1 MSDFKFK
8 LAFLCFSHTL
18 LHVYTE
24 LPLALIPILRN
35 EYELSFFMISLIVSI
50 PRLSSLLFSVP
61 SGLIAD
67 RFGATKLIS
76 ISLSLVLV
84 SGIII
89 LLTDSIELIVLAFS
103 LASIASTLYHPP
115 ALSVAANILPQS
127 FLGRGMGFHGASG
140 TLGVALG
147 PLTLGIVLNLFGWK
161 YAYLVWVVPILI
173 SVIVSIYVDLR
184 FRSEI
189 NIRRNVV
196 EDDGYSHRKP
206 NSSLREVL
214 GGAFLLFLVILLF
227 TSAAGSSIST
237 YITSYF
243 TYERGFDPALA
254 SIVFG
259 LSPLMG
265 LISNLAGGIVCDKLG
280 VRYSYMLVLLL
291 LIFSVAGISLSP
303 INSVMVLMY
312 LIYGFSSSM
321 SMPITSSIVA
331 RLVNPEYRGTA
342 YSLEFIPMNLVGI
355 FMPVLL
361 SFFIS
366 MYGLSIIFLV
376 AFILYCIA
384 LTLFLK
390 FNGYLKKGLS

>member
-24 LPLALIPILRN
+24 LPLALLPILRN
-35 EYELSFFMISLIVSI
+35 EYELSFFMVSLIVSI

-67 RFGATKLIS
+67 RFGATKIIS
-76 ISLSLVLV
+76 ISLTLILI
-84 SGIII
+84 SGVII
-89 LLTDSIELIVLAFS
+89 LITDSIELIVLAFS

-161 YAYLVWVVPILI
+161 YTYLVWIVPILI
-173 SVIVSIYVDLR
+173 SVIVSIYVDLH
-184 FRSEI
+184 FHSEI
-189 NIRRNVV
+189 NIKRNF
-196 EDDGYSHRKP
+196 EGDGHSRGKS
-206 NSSLREVL
+206 NNSLRDVL
-214 GGAFLLFLVILLF
+214 GGVFLLFLIILLF
-227 TSAAGSSIST
+227 TNAAGSSIST

-254 SIVFG
+254 SIVYG

-280 VRYSYMLVLLL
+280 VRYSYTLVLLL
-291 LIFSVAGISLSP
+291 LISSVAGIFLSP
-303 INSVMVLMY
+303 INSIMVLIY

-321 SMPITSSIVA
+321 SMPVTSSIVA
-331 RLVNPEYRGTA
+331 MLVKPEYRGTA

-355 FMPVLL
+355 FMPILL

-366 MYGLSIIFLV
+366 TYGLSIIFPS
-376 AFILYCIA
+376 AFIFYCIA

-390 FNGYLKKGLS
+390 LSGHFKKGLN

>member
-1 MSDFKFK
+1 
-8 LAFLCFSHTL
+8 
-18 LHVYTE
+18 
-24 LPLALIPILRN
+24 
-35 EYELSFFMISLIVSI
+35 
-50 PRLSSLLFSVP
+50 
-61 SGLIAD
+61 
-67 RFGATKLIS
+67 
-76 ISLSLVLV
+76 
-84 SGIII
+84 

-161 YAYLVWVVPILI
+161 YTYLVWIVPILI
-173 SVIVSIYVDLR
+173 SVIVSIYVDLH
-184 FRSEI
+184 FHSEI
-189 NIRRNVV
+189 NIKRNF
-196 EDDGYSHRKP
+196 EGDGHSRGKS
-206 NSSLREVL
+206 NNSLREVL
-214 GGAFLLFLVILLF
+214 GGVFLLFLIILLF
-227 TSAAGSSIST
+227 TNAAGSSIST

-254 SIVFG
+254 SIVYG

-280 VRYSYMLVLLL
+280 VRYSYTLVLLL
-291 LIFSVAGISLSP
+291 LISSVAGIFLSP
-303 INSVMVLMY
+303 INSIMVLIY

-321 SMPITSSIVA
+321 SMPVTSSIVA
-331 RLVNPEYRGTA
+331 MLVKPEYRGTA

-355 FMPVLL
+355 FMPILL

-366 MYGLSIIFLV
+366 TYGLSIIFPS
-376 AFILYCIA
+376 AFIFYCIA

-390 FNGYLKKGLS
+390 LSGHFKKGLN

>member
-1 MSDFKFK
+1 LSDFKFK

-24 LPLALIPILRN
+24 LPLALLPILRN
-35 EYELSFFMISLIVSI
+35 EYELSFFMVSLIVSI

-67 RFGATKLIS
+67 RFGATKIIS
-76 ISLSLVLV
+76 ISLTLILI
-84 SGIII
+84 SGVII
-89 LLTDSIELIVLAFS
+89 LITDSIELIILAFS

-161 YAYLVWVVPILI
+161 YTYLVWIVPILI
-173 SVIVSIYVDLR
+173 SVIVSIYVDLH
-184 FRSEI
+184 FHSEI
-189 NIRRNVV
+189 NIKRNF
-196 EDDGYSHRKP
+196 EGDGHSRGKS
-206 NSSLREVL
+206 NNSLRDVL
-214 GGAFLLFLVILLF
+214 GGVFLLFLIILLF
-227 TSAAGSSIST
+227 TNAAGSSIST

-254 SIVFG
+254 SIVYG

-280 VRYSYMLVLLL
+280 VRYSYTLVLLL
-291 LIFSVAGISLSP
+291 LISSVAGIFLSP
-303 INSVMVLMY
+303 INSIMVLIY

-321 SMPITSSIVA
+321 SMPVTSSIVA
-331 RLVNPEYRGTA
+331 MLVKPEYRGTA

-355 FMPVLL
+355 FMPILL

-366 MYGLSIIFLV
+366 TYGLSIIFPS
-376 AFILYCIA
+376 AFIFYCIA

-390 FNGYLKKGLS
+390 LSGHFKKGLN

>member
-1 MSDFKFK
+1 LSDFKFK

-24 LPLALIPILRN
+24 LPLALLPILRN
-35 EYELSFFMISLIVSI
+35 EYELSFFMVSLIVSI

-67 RFGATKLIS
+67 RFGATKIIS
-76 ISLSLVLV
+76 ISLTLILI
-84 SGIII
+84 SGVII

-161 YAYLVWVVPILI
+161 YTYLVWIVPILI
-173 SVIVSIYVDLR
+173 SVIVSIYVDLH
-184 FRSEI
+184 FHSEI
-189 NIRRNVV
+189 NIKRNF
-196 EDDGYSHRKP
+196 EGDGHSRGKS
-206 NSSLREVL
+206 NNSLREVL
-214 GGAFLLFLVILLF
+214 GGVFLLFLIILLF
-227 TSAAGSSIST
+227 TNAAGSSIST

-254 SIVFG
+254 SIVYG

-280 VRYSYMLVLLL
+280 VGYSYTLVLLL
-291 LIFSVAGISLSP
+291 LISSVAGIFLSP
-303 INSVMVLMY
+303 INSIMVLIY

-321 SMPITSSIVA
+321 SMPVTSSIVA
-331 RLVNPEYRGTA
+331 MLVKPEYRGTA

-355 FMPVLL
+355 FMPILL

-366 MYGLSIIFLV
+366 TYGLSIIFPS
-376 AFILYCIA
+376 AFIFYCIA

-390 FNGYLKKGLS
+390 LSGHFKKGLN

>member
-1 MSDFKFK
+1 LSDFKFK

-24 LPLALIPILRN
+24 LPLALLPILRN
-35 EYELSFFMISLIVSI
+35 EYELSFFMVSLIVSI

-67 RFGATKLIS
+67 RFGATKIIS
-76 ISLSLVLV
+76 ISLTLILI
-84 SGIII
+84 SGVII
-89 LLTDSIELIVLAFS
+89 LITDSIELIVLAFS

-161 YAYLVWVVPILI
+161 YTYLVWIVPILI
-173 SVIVSIYVDLR
+173 SVIVSIYVDLH
-184 FRSEI
+184 FHSEI
-189 NIRRNVV
+189 NIKRNF
-196 EDDGYSHRKP
+196 EGDGHSRGKS
-206 NSSLREVL
+206 NNSLRDVL
-214 GGAFLLFLVILLF
+214 GGVFLLFLIILLF
-227 TSAAGSSIST
+227 TNAAGSSIST

-254 SIVFG
+254 SIVYG

-280 VRYSYMLVLLL
+280 VRYSYTLVLLL
-291 LIFSVAGISLSP
+291 LISSVAGIFLSP
-303 INSVMVLMY
+303 INSIMVLIY

-321 SMPITSSIVA
+321 SMPVTSSIVA
-331 RLVNPEYRGTA
+331 MLVKPEYRGTA

-355 FMPVLL
+355 FMPILL

-366 MYGLSIIFLV
+366 TYGLSIIFPS
-376 AFILYCIA
+376 AFIFYCIA

-390 FNGYLKKGLS
+390 LSGHFKKGLN

>member
-24 LPLALIPILRN
+24 LPLALLPILRN
-35 EYELSFFMISLIVSI
+35 EYELSFFMVSLIVSI

-67 RFGATKLIS
+67 RFGATKIIS
-76 ISLSLVLV
+76 ISLTLILI
-84 SGIII
+84 SGVII

-161 YAYLVWVVPILI
+161 YTYLVWIVPILI
-173 SVIVSIYVDLR
+173 SVIVSIYVDLH
-184 FRSEI
+184 FHSEI
-189 NIRRNVV
+189 NIKRNF
-196 EDDGYSHRKP
+196 EGDGHSRGKS
-206 NSSLREVL
+206 NNSLREVL
-214 GGAFLLFLVILLF
+214 GGVFLLFLIILLF
-227 TSAAGSSIST
+227 TNAAGSSIST

-254 SIVFG
+254 SIVYG

-280 VRYSYMLVLLL
+280 VRYSYTLVLLL
-291 LIFSVAGISLSP
+291 LISSVAGIFLSP
-303 INSVMVLMY
+303 INSIMVLIY

-321 SMPITSSIVA
+321 SMPVTSSIVA
-331 RLVNPEYRGTA
+331 MLVKPEYRGTA

-355 FMPVLL
+355 FMPILL

-366 MYGLSIIFLV
+366 TYGLSIIFPS
-376 AFILYCIA
+376 AFIFYCIA

-390 FNGYLKKGLS
+390 LSGHFKKGLN

>member
-1 MSDFKFK
+1 LSDFKFK

-24 LPLALIPILRN
+24 LPLALLPILRN
-35 EYELSFFMISLIVSI
+35 EYELSFFMVSLIVSI

-67 RFGATKLIS
+67 RFGATKIIS
-76 ISLSLVLV
+76 ISLTLILI
-84 SGIII
+84 SGVII

-161 YAYLVWVVPILI
+161 YTYLVWIVPILI
-173 SVIVSIYVDLR
+173 SVIVSIYVDLH
-184 FRSEI
+184 FHSEI
-189 NIRRNVV
+189 NIKRNF
-196 EDDGYSHRKP
+196 EGDGHSRGKS
-206 NSSLREVL
+206 NNSLREVL
-214 GGAFLLFLVILLF
+214 GGVFLLFLIILLF
-227 TSAAGSSIST
+227 TNAAGSSIST

-254 SIVFG
+254 SIVYG

-280 VRYSYMLVLLL
+280 VRYSYTLVLLL
-291 LIFSVAGISLSP
+291 LISSVAGIFLSP
-303 INSVMVLMY
+303 INSIMVLIY

-321 SMPITSSIVA
+321 SMPVTSSIVA
-331 RLVNPEYRGTA
+331 MLVKPEYRGTA

-355 FMPVLL
+355 FMPILL

-366 MYGLSIIFLV
+366 TYGLSIIFPS
-376 AFILYCIA
+376 AFIFYCIA

-390 FNGYLKKGLS
+390 LSGHFKKGLN

>member
-24 LPLALIPILRN
+24 LPLALLPILRN
-35 EYELSFFMISLIVSI
+35 EYELSFFMVSLIVSI

-67 RFGATKLIS
+67 RFGATKIIS
-76 ISLSLVLV
+76 ISLTLVFI
-84 SGIII
+84 SGVII

-115 ALSVAANILPQS
+115 ALSVAANILPQK

-161 YAYLVWVVPILI
+161 YAYLVWILPILI

-184 FRSEI
+184 FHSEI
-189 NIRRNVV
+189 NIKRDF
-196 EDDGYSHRKP
+196 EGDGHSHGKS
-206 NSSLREVL
+206 NNSLREVL
-214 GGAFLLFLVILLF
+214 GGVFLLFLIILLF
-227 TSAAGSSIST
+227 TNAAGSSIST

-254 SIVFG
+254 SIIFG

-291 LIFSVAGISLSP
+291 LISSVAGIFLSP
-303 INSVMVLMY
+303 INSIMVLFY

-321 SMPITSSIVA
+321 SMPVTSSIVA
-331 RLVNPEYRGTA
+331 RLVKPEYRGTA

-355 FMPVLL
+355 FMPILL

-366 MYGLSIIFLV
+366 TYGLSIIFPV
-376 AFILYCIA
+376 ALLLYCIA

-390 FNGYLKKGLS
+390 LSGHFKKGLN

>member
-1 MSDFKFK
+1 LSDFKFK

-24 LPLALIPILRN
+24 LPLALLPILRN
-35 EYELSFFMISLIVSI
+35 EYELSFFMVSLIVSI

-67 RFGATKLIS
+67 RFGATKIIS
-76 ISLSLVLV
+76 ISLTLILI
-84 SGIII
+84 SGVII

-147 PLTLGIVLNLFGWK
+147 PLTLGIVLNIFGWK
-161 YAYLVWVVPILI
+161 YTYLVWIVPILI
-173 SVIVSIYVDLR
+173 SVIVSIYVDLH
-184 FRSEI
+184 FHSEI
-189 NIRRNVV
+189 NIKRNF
-196 EDDGYSHRKP
+196 EGDGHSRGKS
-206 NSSLREVL
+206 NNSLREVL
-214 GGAFLLFLVILLF
+214 GGVFLLFLIILLF
-227 TSAAGSSIST
+227 TNAAGSSIST

-254 SIVFG
+254 SIVYG

-280 VRYSYMLVLLL
+280 VGYSYTLVLLL
-291 LIFSVAGISLSP
+291 LISSVAGIFLSP
-303 INSVMVLMY
+303 INSIMVLIY

-321 SMPITSSIVA
+321 SMPVTSSIVA
-331 RLVNPEYRGTA
+331 MLVKPEYRGTA

-355 FMPVLL
+355 FMPILL

-366 MYGLSIIFLV
+366 TYGLSIIFPS
-376 AFILYCIA
+376 AFIFYCIA

-390 FNGYLKKGLS
+390 LSGHFKKGLN

>member
-24 LPLALIPILRN
+24 LPLALLPILRN
-35 EYELSFFMISLIVSI
+35 EYELSFFMVSLIVSI

-67 RFGATKLIS
+67 RFGATKIIS
-76 ISLSLVLV
+76 ISLTLILI
-84 SGIII
+84 SGVII

-161 YAYLVWVVPILI
+161 YTYLVWIVPILI
-173 SVIVSIYVDLR
+173 SVIVSIYVDLH
-184 FRSEI
+184 FHSEI
-189 NIRRNVV
+189 NIKRNF
-196 EDDGYSHRKP
+196 EGDGHSRGKS
-206 NSSLREVL
+206 NNSLRDVL
-214 GGAFLLFLVILLF
+214 GGVFLLFLIILLF
-227 TSAAGSSIST
+227 TNAAGSSIST

-254 SIVFG
+254 SIVYG

-280 VRYSYMLVLLL
+280 VRYSYTLVLLL
-291 LIFSVAGISLSP
+291 LISSVAGIFLSP
-303 INSVMVLMY
+303 INSIMVLIY

-321 SMPITSSIVA
+321 SMPVTSSIVA
-331 RLVNPEYRGTA
+331 MLVKPEYRGTA

-355 FMPVLL
+355 FMPILL

-366 MYGLSIIFLV
+366 TYGLSIIFPS
-376 AFILYCIA
+376 AFIFYCIA

-390 FNGYLKKGLS
+390 LSGHFKKGLN